1 MNDNTTK
8 VAVCPLCG
16 KTYHGFPALSR
27 VDNKTS
33 ICPNCGTRQALQ
45 FLGVNAEEQERIIE
59 AICKHPQRGG

>member
-8 VAVCPLCG
+8 AAVCPLCE

-45 FLGVNAEEQERIIE
+45 FLGVDAEEQERIIE